1 MNKRESGRNHSSKKT
16 MKGMKPAL
24 KDVELRIVVEL
35 MKNSRR
41 SDREIAKVVGVSQ
54 PTISR
59 TIAKLEREG
68 IIKEYT
74 MIPDFVKLGY
84 QIMSSTRFEVHKESF
99 EIEFKASEAIA
110 KAYGGLTA
118 VEGVSE
124 KRNRMFV
131 NLYRNYSEYIQATNF
146 LRAIPNIDADD
157 FDTFLV
163 DLNRP
168 GYRILSMS
176 AIANQLLKR
185 LDKEGV
191 KP

>member
-1 MNKRESGRNHSSKKT
+1 
-16 MKGMKPAL
+16 MKETSRPFR
-24 KDVELRIVVEL
+24 DVELRIVVEL

-41 SDREIAKVVGVSQ
+41 SDREIAKAVGVSQ
-54 PTISR
+54 PTVSR
-59 TIAKLEREG
+59 IIAKLEREG

-74 MIPDFVKLGY
+74 MIPDFGKLGY
-84 QIMSSTRFEVHKESF
+84 QIMAATRFEAHKGSY
-99 EIEFKASEAIA
+99 EIEFKASQEIA
-110 KAYGGLTA
+110 KEYGGLTA

-124 KRNRMFV
+124 NRNRLFV
-131 NLYRNYSEYIQATNF
+131 NFYRNYSDYILATRF
-146 LRAIPNIDADD
+146 LRRIPNIDAND

-163 DLNRP
+163 DLNKP

-185 LDKEGV
+185 LNKEGV